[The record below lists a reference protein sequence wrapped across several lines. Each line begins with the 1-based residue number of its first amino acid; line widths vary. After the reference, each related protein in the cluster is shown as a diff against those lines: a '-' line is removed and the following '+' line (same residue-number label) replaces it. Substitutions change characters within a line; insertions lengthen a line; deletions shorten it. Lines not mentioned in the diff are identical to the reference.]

1 MTIPVQIEKH
11 GLRDG
16 FIALDHD
23 NLQALTQFIYTS
35 NAAAN

>member
-1 MTIPVQIEKH
+1 MKLPVQIEKH

-16 FIALDHD
+16 FNALDHD
-23 NLQALTQFIYTS
+23 NLQALTPFIYTS